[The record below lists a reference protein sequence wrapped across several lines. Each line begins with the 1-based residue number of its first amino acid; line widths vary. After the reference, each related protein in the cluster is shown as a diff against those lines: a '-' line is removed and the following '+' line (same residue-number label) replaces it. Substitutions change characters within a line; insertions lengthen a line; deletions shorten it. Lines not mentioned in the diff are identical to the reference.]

1 VRAGPS
7 KVRAFVLI
15 FALAAITVA
24 LSLSAATATAT
35 NCPYISAS
43 QLAHAFGLKHATAYH
58 VEGPAVPEYAA
69 YQFSL
74 CREVAWSGGTPA
86 NEKQAQAKIDSGHA
100 VGVVIKTAE
109 QMSGTPEEIEAWHRD
124 FEQQTEAWHAGG
136 LALAKAFH
144 GSIFI
149 PPAFGAPSEFGYE
162 AVQRR
167 RRGVNGIWY
176 SDSQFDY
183 IQIGTTQGKG
193 KPGQKNLEKVAA
205 IAVPGFGA

>member
-1 VRAGPS
+1 M
-7 KVRAFVLI
+7 
-15 FALAAITVA
+15 TVA
-24 LSLSAATATAT
+24 LGISAATATAT

-58 VEGPAVPEYAA
+58 VEGPVVPEYAA

-74 CREVAWSGGTPA
+74 CRAVAWSGGTPA

-100 VGVVIKTAE
+100 VGIVIKTAE
-109 QMSGTPEEIEAWHRD
+109 QVSGTPDEIAAWHRD
-124 FEQQTEAWHAGG
+124 FEEQTEAWHAGG
-136 LALAKAFH
+136 LSLAKAFH
-144 GSIFI
+144 GAIFI

-176 SDSQFDY
+176 SDSQYDY
-183 IQIGTTQGKG
+183 IEIGTTQGRG
-193 KPGQKNLEKVAA
+193 KPGRTNLEKVAA
-205 IAVPGFGA
+205 VAVPGFGA